1 MMGVIVPLSFSASA
15 DQVILD
21 DLIVTGTSDGSV
33 PAYDCSAATL
43 PFVVDTSFMVDPNAS
58 TGFIPAGDPILVP
71 VPIIASCDL
80 SSEPFICEFACETTG
95 SAACFGFDCVNGE
108 SFTDD
113 EIKLKENNTRIR
125 MVDQSLPEQLGN
137 SWNIEANDSANGGN
151 RYFDFQV
158 KQVRNESPFVLP
170 QQENVFPQTLCTT
183 PGEIFPAQTYDP
195 DTFTFPDL
203 LTGGSIPVGG
213 ALLVPEPV
221 LGVGICPTNVCDAI
235 CVKNP
240 LITEPAIVRA
250 RMKGAV
256 SQTQCTSRGEIFP
269 AQTYD
274 PLTFTF
280 PALLT
285 GDTIAVGEA
294 LLVPEPVLGAGNC
307 PGNVCDAICVQPDVG
322 VVRSVLNFGTADN
335 GEAVFGEGVAVGFE
349 SALEKGAV
357 SVGRA
362 DLMRRIAHV
371 AAGISE
377 TNALTYQSLQDY
389 SVIGY
394 QRERATLLAQQI
406 ADANAQ
412 LDEIEIIIENIKG
425 DADGDGIPNDT
436 DNCPAVANSDQTD
449 TDTDGVGDACDD
461 TPNLTGDGGKGLFAI
476 SLPGLVV
483 LLGGLAVFRLGRK
496 VRMQD

>member
-21 DLIVTGTSDGSV
+21 DLILAGTSDGSV

-43 PFVVDTSFMVDPNAS
+43 PFVTSLMVDPSAS
-58 TGFIPAGDPILVP
+58 TGFIPAGYPILVP

-80 SSEPFICEFACETTG
+80 SSEPYICEFTCETAG
-95 SAACFGFDCVNGE
+95 SAACIGQDCVNGE

-113 EIKLKENNTRIR
+113 EIILKENNTRIR
-125 MVDQSLPEQLGN
+125 MVDHSLPDQLGN

-158 KQVRNESPFVLP
+158 KQIRNESPFVLP
-170 QQENVFPQTLCTT
+170 QQENVFPQTQCT
-183 PGEIFPAQTYDP
+183 EIGQIFLDQTFDP
-195 DTFTFPDL
+195 DTQTFPAL
-203 LTGGSIPVGG
+203 LTGQSIPVGG
-213 ALLVPEPV
+213 HILGLEPSIGCTNPT
-221 LGVGICPTNVCDAI
+221 LGACDAT
-235 CVKNP
+235 CVEEYP

-250 RMKGAV
+250 RMEGVV
-256 SQTQCTSRGEIFP
+256 SQTQCTSPGDIFM

-274 PLTFTF
+274 PDTFTF

-294 LLVPEPVLGAGNC
+294 LLVPEPVLVAGIC

-377 TNALTYQSLQDY
+377 TDALTYQSLQDY

-412 LDEIEIIIENIKG
+412 LDEIEIIIDNIKG
-425 DADGDGIPNDT
+425 DADGDGIPNDI
-436 DNCPAVANSDQTD
+436 DNCPAVANSGQTD

-461 TPNLTGDGGKGLFAI
+461 TPNLPGDGGKGLFAI